1 MDADR
6 TVEKAKEKEE
16 RQKVVAAMLRAG
28 AKKQTG
34 LGLDWDSF
42 WNGPKQPQPSGGG
55 FVRG

>member
-28 AKKQTG
+28 VKKQSG
-34 LGLDWDSF
+34 QGLDWDLF
-42 WNGPKQPQPSGGG
+42 WNGPKQPQPSAAG